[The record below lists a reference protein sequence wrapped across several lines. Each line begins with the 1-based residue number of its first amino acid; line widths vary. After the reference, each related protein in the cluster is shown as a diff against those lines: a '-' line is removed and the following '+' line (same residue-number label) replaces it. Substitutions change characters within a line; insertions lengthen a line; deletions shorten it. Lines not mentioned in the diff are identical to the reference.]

1 MDTYIYTPPKHYAWA
16 KGLLILMVMLLW
28 ILIGSYHIKNRVPEV
43 DKGVK
48 TGSEEPG
55 NWNVD
60 NYKIYSV

>member
-16 KGLLILMVMLLW
+16 KGLLILMAMLLW
-28 ILIGSYHIKNRVPEV
+28 ILIGSYHIRNRVPAS
-43 DKGVK
+43 DQGVK